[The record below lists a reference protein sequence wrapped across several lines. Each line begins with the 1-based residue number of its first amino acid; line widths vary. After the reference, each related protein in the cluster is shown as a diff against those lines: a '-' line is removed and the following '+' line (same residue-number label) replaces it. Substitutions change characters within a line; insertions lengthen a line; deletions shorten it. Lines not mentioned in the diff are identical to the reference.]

1 MNIPSQPPKEQAMVP
16 NEDNRQVAYVT
27 PLVDI
32 ESADD
37 GYVIRA
43 EMPGVEKGDLE
54 ITVDNGELM
63 ILGRRKPT
71 EFTAELIYREIEP
84 HDFRRVYELDP
95 SIEYYESQ
103 RENRRWRFDRQ
114 ATKS

>member
-16 NEDNRQVAYVT
+16 NEDNRPVAYVT
-27 PLVDI
+27 PLADI

-54 ITVDNGELM
+54 ITVDNGELV

-71 EFTAELIYREIEP
+71 KFTAELIYREIKP
-84 HDFRRVYELDP
+84 HDFRRVHELDP
-95 SIEYYESQ
+95 
-103 RENRRWRFDRQ
+103 
-114 ATKS
+114 